1 MNSVRRAWLV
11 PVFFLATWS
20 GGLLS
25 GDEIYLAD
33 GRVIEGEIVSAA
45 DADIIDIRVGSAGL
59 VAIQHFP
66 RAKVL
71 RVEHKVSARQTAV
84 SALQQQIDKLNANPS
99 ASVADWWALSRK
111 FHDRGEQATAKDLA
125 ARVLVLDRNHA
136 DARKFLGMVLCQ
148 GVWMRPNEIATA
160 RGESFFRGAWVSW
173 AQQEET
179 LADESRRKEE
189 QTALRKER
197 DEQRRQARIAA
208 AAAAESNAAMQE
220 TYVSDYYRS
229 PYGSYGYGSYGSG
242 YGYGGGIYGGGIY
255 GGGIYGGGIYGG
267 YRPYCPPTTRWHVG
281 ASGGG
286 SNNAWRFGWSGSS
299 TGGY

>member
-1 MNSVRRAWLV
+1 MSSVRRAWLV
-11 PVFFLATWS
+11 PVLLLATWS
-20 GGLLS
+20 AGLLP

-33 GRVIEGEIVSAA
+33 GRVIEGEIISAA

-84 SALQQQIDKLNANPS
+84 SALHQQIEKLNASPNV
-99 ASVADWWALSRK
+99 SVTDWWTLARK
-111 FHDRGEQATAKDLA
+111 FQDRGEQATAKDLA
-125 ARVLVLDRNHA
+125 AHVLALDRHHA
-136 DARKFLGMVLCQ
+136 DARKFLGMVQYQ

-160 RGESFFRGAWVSW
+160 RGESFFRGAWVTW
-173 AQQEET
+173 AQQEEI

-197 DEQRRQARIAA
+197 EEQRRQARIAA
-208 AAAAESNAAMQE
+208 AAAAESTAAMQE

-242 YGYGGGIYGGGIY
+242 YSPGFGYGY

-286 SNNAWRFGWSGSS
+286 SNNAWRFGWTGSS
-299 TGGY
+299 SGGFP